1 MQNKILRKVLPEVV
15 LTHCIFPT
23 KYLKKNVTVN
33 RCCMMLGR
41 LEDRMYL
48 VILNKF
54 SFTEQLRF
62 SVFYC

>member
-1 MQNKILRKVLPEVV
+1 MQNKILRKVLPEAV

-23 KYLKKNVTVN
+23 KYLKKNVMVN

-41 LEDRMYL
+41 QEDHRYL

-54 SFTEQLRF
+54 SFREQLRF
-62 SVFYC
+62 NVFYC